1 MRFFSVL
8 SGFFLITGF
17 GIAQTPVT
25 APVHV
30 PVAGTTTLTPT
41 TAAVNESA
49 FTWQQPSQA
58 DGILLYWSKVP
69 DTDIVA
75 FKGEGIVDAPM
86 DKVATIIVD
95 TTRGTEWID
104 GLVES
109 RVLKSISP
117 TQFVEYDHQGVPFPF
132 DQLISDRDFVS
143 RVTVEPAP
151 EVHGLTIS
159 YVSVEDP
166 SMPPTQK
173 YVRGQLRYCVFKLMP
188 MTQANQT
195 YVVAEVDADPKGHL
209 APWLVNF
216 FQEGWPHTTFQN
228 LRQETKKTNIKVFD
242 WVDQLID
249 STGPFSWAAPE
260 AKPAR
265 AKKRAPKLF
274 N

>member
-1 MRFFSVL
+1 MRVLNVL
-8 SGFFLITGF
+8 SVFFLIIGLAGF
-17 GIAQTPVT
+17 AGAQTPAEPPTPAT
-25 APVHV
+25 AP
-30 PVAGTTTLTPT
+30 
-41 TAAVNESA
+41 VNESA

-109 RVLKSISP
+109 KVLKSVSP

-143 RVTVEPAP
+143 QVTIAPAP

-159 YVSVEDP
+159 YVATEDP
-166 SMPPTQK
+166 SMPPTKK
-173 YVRGQLRYCVFKLMP
+173 YVRGELRYCVFKLMP
-188 MTQANQT
+188 MTLVNQT

-228 LRQETKKTNIKVFD
+228 LRREAQKTNITPFP
-242 WVDQLID
+242 WID
-249 STGPFSWAAPE
+249 ALVASTGPFAWQAPD
-260 AKPAR
+260 AKPPR
-265 AKKRAPKLF
+265 PQGKPRRFL

>member
-1 MRFFSVL
+1 LRLFSAL
-8 SGFFLITGF
+8 SGFFLIAGF
-17 GIAQTPVT
+17 VSAQTPGPT
-25 APVHV
+25 PV
-30 PVAGTTTLTPT
+30 

-109 RVLKSISP
+109 KVLKSVSH

-143 RVTVEPAP
+143 QVTVEPAP
-151 EVHGLTIS
+151 EVHGLTIR
-159 YVSVEDP
+159 YVAAEYP
-166 SMPPTQK
+166 SMPPTKK
-173 YVRGQLRYCVFKLMP
+173 YVRGELRYCVFKLMP

-228 LRQETKKTNIKVFD
+228 LRREAKKTNIEVFD

-249 STGPFSWAAPE
+249 STGPFVWAAPD